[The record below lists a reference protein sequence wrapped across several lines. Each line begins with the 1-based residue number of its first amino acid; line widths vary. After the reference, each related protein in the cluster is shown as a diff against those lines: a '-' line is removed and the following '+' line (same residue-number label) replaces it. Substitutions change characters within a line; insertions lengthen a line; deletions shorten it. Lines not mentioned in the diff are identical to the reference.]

1 MVKAELTDLHAFSG
15 LAVIFQDFPGLSSP
29 GKCQSK
35 IPGLSKI
42 SRTHTNTV
50 ILVNCNRGNRGQY
63 FHDWFRSEVFSIQFY
78 FLANAM
84 VSFVMFLGSLRL
96 HCFAVED
103 CMLPVV
109 KLKFITNKQISY
121 MLEREKPAS
130 NDAFKCKH
138 ISRQGLCGWVA
149 KHRNF

>member
-1 MVKAELTDLHAFSG
+1 MK
-15 LAVIFQDFPGLSSP
+15 
-29 GKCQSK
+29 
-35 IPGLSKI
+35 
-42 SRTHTNTV
+42 TV
-50 ILVNCNRGNRGQY
+50 ILVNCKRGNRGQY

-96 HCFAVED
+96 HCFVVED

-130 NDAFKCKH
+130 NEEINILVANYFPNYKLKSNCTLRNDVWNYSARK
-138 ISRQGLCGWVA
+138 SRFIL
-149 KHRNF
+149 